1 MAEDIKHPSL
11 EEEREQFKKEYP
23 TLSLFVDS
31 DLTDVREWVRCIN
44 EHEQDTSK
52 HISTDGNIG
61 EMRRNVIAYLTSNL
75 DAIAEEMDIKK
86 EDLSAI
92 IKEIAFIVNEE
103 TAIKARAIIGRWIC
117 NAGWP
122 KVIAYL
128 RGTIKLYIYGRT
140 PQFKGDYEFGDTA
153 VTVSIICLCWSMLI
167 ESGVC
172 VEKEIQDNAH
182 YMPETLSNLIFID
195 RISRKLNLPG
205 NYHLS
210 LCKEISQ
217 TKQYQY
223 RVLNEIFTFFLEDIN
238 RFDDNHQPHQS
249 NIAYVSTARA
259 AFKRVGGDP
268 SNFVYRCLD
277 NGQNWSL
284 FQFLTADE

>member
-11 EEEREQFKKEYP
+11 EEEREQFKKEHP
-23 TLSLFVDS
+23 ILNLFVDS
-31 DLTDVREWVRCIN
+31 DLTNVREWARCIN
-44 EHEQDTSK
+44 EHEPDTSK
-52 HISTDGNIG
+52 HISVDSAAG
-61 EMRRNVIAYLTSNL
+61 EMRKSIIDYLAL
-75 DAIAEEMDIKK
+75 DLDDIAEEMDVKK

-92 IKEIAFIVNEE
+92 CKEIAFIVNEE

-122 KVIAYL
+122 KVIAFF
-128 RGTIKLYIYGRT
+128 RGIIKLYIYGWF
-140 PQFKGDYEFGDTA
+140 PQFRGNYEFGDTA

-167 ESGVC
+167 ETGVC
-172 VEKEIQDNAH
+172 VEKEVQDNAH

-195 RISRKLNLPG
+195 RISRKFNLPG

-217 TKQYQY
+217 AEQYQY
-223 RVLNEIFTFFLEDIN
+223 RVLNEIFTFFIEDIN

-277 NGQNWSL
+277 KGQNWSL